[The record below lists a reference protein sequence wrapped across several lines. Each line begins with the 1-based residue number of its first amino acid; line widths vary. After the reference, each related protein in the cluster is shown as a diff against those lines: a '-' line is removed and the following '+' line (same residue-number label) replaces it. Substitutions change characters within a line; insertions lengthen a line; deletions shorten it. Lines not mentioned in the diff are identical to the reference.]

1 VTSRADEIQ
10 KLIADID
17 NLLTNNG
24 KRLPKLLSGQAPEA
38 REVLE
43 RVRNFL
49 VKLNETEESQ
59 GNIPQPT
66 GQVQSSPLLTKFAEQ
81 VNNQPSVQQQQP
93 EQVENAVISSQLKSE
108 LVTLIQPLQAE
119 LTALLQE
126 RSTLMHEIRQLEQ
139 KRLQNYSISQQL
151 ANQEQIIGEFLQ
163 VLMSRLVPTV
173 TPHIRENVAPDA
185 HPGSTVYS
193 SPELTPSVTPP
204 SLESSVQVE
213 RLTQFAKELDQRLL
227 SLDGTVNF
235 VFEALQRNINTYH
248 ESLSQALA
256 RMHSTGLQGE
266 QLMVSFLNN
275 LTQHLQQQTSN
286 IQSNT
291 VGVAKEIPPRS
302 LFPTK
307 EDAAT
312 LESIPA
318 ITKTP
323 EVANPSIELP
333 QSEVEF
339 APVVNPAEDVA
350 ANDLDAMLF
359 ELTGNVPQPENAPAT
374 SIELEFADLD
384 LGIGDWENL
393 EQSSSAAF
401 IQNSESP
408 VASPEALNPS
418 QTAFSRLSDSLP
430 PPLELPQSL
439 ELTDEVDQ
447 LYASLFSIT
456 PVPELS
462 VDITSSEPTTD
473 FPSIN
478 ISDNPS
484 AINFGGE
491 QAQLED
497 SSTLNIPDESQ
508 DQDNEIQD
516 SQPLQST
523 AGDEPHWV
531 TEELSTSITLPQVDA
546 VASPD
551 SIFTQSDAGLLELG
565 NIHPQQTPTSA
576 QQFPDLSLDFQQELF
591 FEEEPL
597 PPATTLSYSR
607 SVADNITEPPSHA
620 DTISSLSEIFADFSS
635 EEQLWPGLS
644 PSEILITPDE
654 TIPEVVVDEATETST
669 DTYIAALPQENLLSP
684 EVIQSANVSE
694 ISLNE
699 EQLQQLNQDLA
710 NFDELLNY
718 QPPLDPNLYSLEDSQ
733 EPQNVSFPSPQ
744 IDQAPNV
751 AFSRPA
757 IPPVAPIS
765 LPQTEADL
773 NFSPTN
779 EKKKEVPIFGS
790 GSENQLEIPI
800 DVHDSVWY
808 LGIDL
813 GTTGISA
820 ALLNRSNL
828 VVYPIYWSAEN
839 ISGATSFQ
847 HSFRLPAEVYLPTAN
862 GIQAKASQQKSS
874 QYSAQLKPYLQVAI
888 PYKSELQKWEPVLQ
902 FNEFAAG
909 PLIWVVRS
917 LSKLLLT
924 LKSDRHSTT
933 QGLIATAVGIAQP
946 TFYTIINKIAG
957 VICTCPSSSS
967 EQYRFN
973 VREALLTSK
982 IIQHPQQAF
991 FIEEAIASLI
1001 SLFDQSNGNIIQVSD
1016 RDGLHPVNTTEPLLG
1031 NTLVMNIGATATEMA
1046 LVDVPENLVQLAH
1059 HDFMLHSFAYASK
1072 GIEQDIICQLF
1083 IPPKYRQPR
1092 TENQEDTSNNTSNPR
1107 HWQPAFPEVDKM
1119 QWQSLGLDKLDLP
1132 RAGEPDLGVRI
1143 RLQQRLESSL
1153 LGQALLEAAL
1163 ALKLILQRQETF
1175 TLALAD
1181 QKWVL
1186 QKRDL
1191 ENQVFI
1197 PFVRRLNRELNKLLV
1212 ARGIPTEAINQ
1223 AILTGG
1229 VASLGVVHHWLRQ
1242 KLPNAK
1248 IIQDAYLGENGA
1260 PNCSRVAY
1268 GLAMLPL
1275 HSQILEEPRQQYT
1288 DYFLFTELLRLLPER
1303 TLSFNEVL
1311 QLFEERGINTSICQQ
1326 RLLAFLEGELPSG
1339 LIPSPPESAWL
1350 TQNSHENLDYQ
1361 AIASASLFEKQAN
1374 LTYRPN
1380 SQQLSVLRRYLET
1393 VKVSTQQSLEEPY
1406 TVNFAQVQTSR
1417 M

>member
-24 KRLPKLLSGQAPEA
+24 KRLPKLLSNQETEA
-38 REVLE
+38 KEVLE

-49 VKLNETEESQ
+49 VKLKETEESHS
-59 GNIPQPT
+59 NIPQPT
-66 GQVQSSPLLTKFAEQ
+66 GKIQASPLLSKFAEQ
-81 VNNQPSVQQQQP
+81 VNNPPQVPQNQP
-93 EQVENAVISSQLKSE
+93 EQAENVVISSQLKSE
-108 LVTLIQPLQAE
+108 LATLIQPLQAE

-126 RSTLMHEIRQLEQ
+126 RSTLMQEIRQLEQ
-139 KRLQNYSISQQL
+139 RRLQNYSISQQL

-163 VLMSRLVPTV
+163 VLMTRLLPTV
-173 TPHIRENVAPDA
+173 APHIKENAAPENNPA
-185 HPGSTVYS
+185 NTVHYS
-193 SPELTPSVTPP
+193 SAELTPATPP
-204 SLESSVQVE
+204 LLESSTQVE

-275 LTQHLQQQTSN
+275 LTQHLQQQTLN
-286 IQSNT
+286 IQSDA
-291 VGVAKEIPPRS
+291 VGVSKETSPRS

-307 EDAAT
+307 ENTIT
-312 LESIPA
+312 LESSKPVN
-318 ITKTP
+318 KTP
-323 EVANPSIELP
+323 EAATSQVELSN
-333 QSEVEF
+333 SELEF
-339 APVVNPAEDVA
+339 APTINPPEDVA
-350 ANDLDAMLF
+350 ANDLDAMLL
-359 ELTGNVPQPENAPAT
+359 ELTGNVLQPENTPD
-374 SIELEFADLD
+374 SSVELEFADLE
-384 LGIGDWENL
+384 LGIGNW
-393 EQSSSAAF
+393 
-401 IQNSESP
+401 QNSEQPSSEP
-408 VASPEALNPS
+408 FLQSSASPADSPELETP
-418 QTAFSRLSDSLP
+418 QTAFSSLSDSLP
-430 PPLELPQSL
+430 PPLELPQNL

-447 LYASLFSIT
+447 LYASLFTIN
-456 PVPELS
+456 PIIEPS
-462 VDITSSEPTTD
+462 VDVTPTEPTED
-473 FPSIN
+473 FFTLNISDSQSSIN
-478 ISDNPS
+478 IREEQEKSADLFAVEPSDIAPS
-484 AINFGGE
+484 ETSNV
-491 QAQLED
+491 
-497 SSTLNIPDESQ
+497 TP
-508 DQDNEIQD
+508 QDNTVQEN
-516 SQPLQST
+516 SGLNPN
-523 AGDEPHWV
+523 AEYEPHSV
-531 TEELSTSITLPQVDA
+531 TEEIPTSEPGNQV
-546 VASPD
+546 D
-551 SIFTQSDAGLLELG
+551 SIFTQSDAGLLELS
-565 NIHPQQTPTSA
+565 NIYPPQPNVASE
-576 QQFPDLSLDFQQELF
+576 FPDLSSDFQQELF
-591 FEEEPL
+591 FEEEPAPL
-597 PPATTLSYSR
+597 ATTLSYSPVTDSI
-607 SVADNITEPPSHA
+607 SVQPSHT
-620 DTISSLSEIFADFSS
+620 DTITSLTELFADVSS

-644 PSEILITPDE
+644 PSEILITLDEPSPDAAIKAE
-654 TIPEVVVDEATETST
+654 TQEHFS

-684 EVIQSANVSE
+684 EMQSANLPE

-699 EQLQQLNQDLA
+699 EQLQQLNQDLD

-718 QPPLDPNLYSLEDSQ
+718 QPPLEPNLYNLEDSQ
-733 EPQNVSFPSPQ
+733 EPQDVAVPNPQ
-744 IDQAPNV
+744 TIDQAPNV

-757 IPPVAPIS
+757 VPPVAPIS
-765 LPQTEADL
+765 LPQTEVDL

-779 EKKKEVPIFGS
+779 EKKKEDTIATSGS
-790 GSENQLEIPI
+790 GNQLEISA
-800 DVHDSVWY
+800 DVHNSVWY

-820 ALLNRSNL
+820 ALLNRSSL

-839 ISGATSFQ
+839 IPGATSFQ
-847 HSFRLPAEVYLPTAN
+847 HSFRLPAEVYLPTATN
-862 GIQAKASQQKSS
+862 TPATASQPKSN

-888 PYKSELQKWEPVLQ
+888 PYKSEQHKWEPVLQ
-902 FNEFAAG
+902 FNEFSAG

-933 QGLIATAVGIAQP
+933 QGLVATAVGIDQP
-946 TFYTIINKIAG
+946 TFHIIIDKIAG
-957 VICTCPSSSS
+957 VICTCPFSWS

-982 IIQHPQQAF
+982 IIQHPQQVF

-1001 SLFDQSNGNIIQVSD
+1001 SLFDQSNGEIIQVSD
-1016 RDGLHPVNTTEPLLG
+1016 RNGLQPVKTTEPLLG
-1031 NTLVMNIGATATEMA
+1031 STLVINIGATATEMA
-1046 LVDVPENLVQLAH
+1046 LVDIPENLLELAH
-1059 HDFMLHSFAYASK
+1059 NNFMLHSFVYASK
-1072 GIEQDIICQLF
+1072 GIEQDIISQLL
-1083 IPPKYRQPR
+1083 IPPKYRQQR
-1092 TENQEDTSNNTSNPR
+1092 TANQEDSSSNTSNPW
-1107 HWQPAFPEVDKM
+1107 HWQPTFPEVDKM
-1119 QWQSLGLDKLDLP
+1119 QWQSLELDKLDLP

-1143 RLQQRLESSL
+1143 RLQQSLESSL

-1163 ALKLILQRQETF
+1163 ALKLILQHQETF
-1175 TLALAD
+1175 TLTLAD

-1223 AILTGG
+1223 AVLTGG

-1242 KLPNAK
+1242 KFPNAK

-1326 RLLAFLEGELPSG
+1326 KLLAFLEGELPPG

-1361 AIASASLFEKQAN
+1361 AIASAPLFEKQGN

-1380 SQQLSVLRRYLET
+1380 SQQLLVLRRYLEA
-1393 VKVSTQQSLEEPY
+1393 VKASTQQSLEEPY
-1406 TVNFAQVQTSR
+1406 IVNFAQVHSSG